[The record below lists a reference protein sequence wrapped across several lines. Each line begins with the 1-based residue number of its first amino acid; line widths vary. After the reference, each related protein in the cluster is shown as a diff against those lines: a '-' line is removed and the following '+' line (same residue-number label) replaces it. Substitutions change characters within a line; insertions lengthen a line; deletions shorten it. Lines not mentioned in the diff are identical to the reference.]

1 MDTKKIKTGR
11 ITERELVNLFG
22 SDTQK
27 KSYKKNGKFVSSYK
41 SALFKKVNKYCSI
54 EERDKVDGRRI
65 YEITE
70 VYEHPL
76 PSNFNKMNKSLYKYI
91 VPLILSDL
99 INGHDQNNSID
110 ITVGK
115 WAREINMVNK
125 NYNLLKYNRED
136 SSKEFQISMNE
147 INEFYDKADHM
158 INWYIENALDYLKS
172 AGLIIWRQ
180 VNRVNIEESDGKSII
195 DQDGNVEVNVSLIQR
210 QATKEDM
217 DYYAQCVS
225 IADNEANIENAGE
238 RYYSKKA
245 PYFQEV
251 LKRELYKK
259 KIKYFYSTYEAYYV
273 HLDKC
278 KSLLEHFGEYN
289 RERLVDSFNK
299 EFSDMIVENA
309 GIRFDKN
316 KTKYLLNKND
326 YLLSFENLCEITV
339 DNKTEY
345 LGSRI
350 REKPIEDNYNLKVN
364 AKRKDNNK

>member
-1 MDTKKIKTGR
+1 MDIKKIKTGR

-54 EERDKVDGRRI
+54 EEREKVDGRRI

-76 PSNFNKMNKSLYKYI
+76 PSNFNKMNKSLYRYI

-147 INEFYDKADHM
+147 I
-158 INWYIENALDYLKS
+158 
-172 AGLIIWRQ
+172 
-180 VNRVNIEESDGKSII
+180 
-195 DQDGNVEVNVSLIQR
+195 
-210 QATKEDM
+210 T
-217 DYYAQCVS
+217 
-225 IADNEANIENAGE
+225 
-238 RYYSKKA
+238 
-245 PYFQEV
+245 
-251 LKRELYKK
+251 
-259 KIKYFYSTYEAYYV
+259 
-273 HLDKC
+273 
-278 KSLLEHFGEYN
+278 
-289 RERLVDSFNK
+289 
-299 EFSDMIVENA
+299 
-309 GIRFDKN
+309 
-316 KTKYLLNKND
+316 
-326 YLLSFENLCEITV
+326 
-339 DNKTEY
+339 
-345 LGSRI
+345 
-350 REKPIEDNYNLKVN
+350 
-364 AKRKDNNK
+364 